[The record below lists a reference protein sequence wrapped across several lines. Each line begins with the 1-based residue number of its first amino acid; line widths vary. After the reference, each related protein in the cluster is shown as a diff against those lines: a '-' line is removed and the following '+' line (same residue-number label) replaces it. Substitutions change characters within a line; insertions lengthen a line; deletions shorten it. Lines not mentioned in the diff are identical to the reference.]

1 VVWVVKARADVNR
14 AMRVVDLTARR
25 LFMIVTS
32 MHECSRREKA
42 RKLADV
48 PVMEAMF
55 GGLEWLEK
63 VSELAG

>member
-1 VVWVVKARADVNR
+1 
-14 AMRVVDLTARR
+14 
-25 LFMIVTS
+25 MIVTS

-63 VSELAG
+63 VRELAG